1 MSRTAAALLLLVAQ
15 IASTNAQEECVGAD
29 SVPGVSLEWDDATVT
44 VNNLGGF
51 GSDGDTN
58 AAQMLKFED
67 VNWKGCQTPEGC
79 QAQNYFAEEFSPPR
93 PTQVDLEIKTAAFKL
108 ELPIHPMSR
117 RANDGETLTAE
128 WAYKPKMW
136 EKNGCLVERPATRQ
150 PAPVSAP
157 MLTPPPARTQQIRR
171 LRRDQ
176 HAKPGD
182 DRRPRQ
188 GGLLP
193 VLLQARRR
201 ERR

>member
-15 IASTNAQEECVGAD
+15 IASTNAQEECVGED
-29 SVPGVSLEWDDATVT
+29 SVPGVSLEWDDASVT

-67 VNWKGCQTPEGC
+67 VNYKNGEP
-79 QAQNYFAEEFSPPR
+79 QNYFATPAR
-93 PTQVDLEIKTAAFKL
+93 PTRQVDLEMKTAAFKL

-171 LRRDQ
+171 RRRRLRPDQ
-176 HAKPGD
+176 HGKSVD
-182 DRRPRQ
+182 DRPPPQ
-188 GGLLP
+188 GDLLP
-193 VLLQARRR
+193 VLLQAR
-201 ERR
+201 

>member
-15 IASTNAQEECVGAD
+15 IASTNAQGECVGAD
-29 SVPGVSLEWDDATVT
+29 SVPGVSLEWDDASVT

-51 GSDGDTN
+51 GSDSDTN

-67 VNWKGCQTPEGC
+67 VNYKNREP
-79 QAQNYFAEEFSPPR
+79 QNYFGTQVD
-93 PTQVDLEIKTAAFKL
+93 PTQVDLEIKTAAFEL

-117 RANDGETLTAE
+117 RANDGETLTAK
-128 WAYKPKMW
+128 WAYEPKMW
-136 EKNGCLVERPATRQ
+136 EKNGCRVERPATRQ

-171 LRRDQ
+171 RRRRLRPDQ
-176 HAKPGD
+176 HAKSVD
-182 DRRPRQ
+182 DRPPHQ

-193 VLLQARRR
+193 VLLQAR
-201 ERR
+201 

>member
-29 SVPGVSLEWDDATVT
+29 SVPGVSLEWDDASVT

-67 VNWKGCQTPEGC
+67 VNYKNGEP
-79 QAQNYFAEEFSPPR
+79 QNYFGPT
-93 PTQVDLEIKTAAFKL
+93 TQVDLEIKTAAFKL

-171 LRRDQ
+171 RRRRLRPDQ
-176 HAKPGD
+176 HGKSVD
-182 DRRPRQ
+182 DRPPPQ

-193 VLLQARRR
+193 VLLQAR
-201 ERR
+201 

>member
-29 SVPGVSLEWDDATVT
+29 SVPGVSLEWDDASVT

-67 VNWKGCQTPEGC
+67 VNYKNGEP
-79 QAQNYFAEEFSPPR
+79 QNYFATLAR
-93 PTQVDLEIKTAAFKL
+93 PTTQVDLEIKTAAFKL

-128 WAYKPKMW
+128 WAYEPKKW
-136 EKNGCLVERPATRQ
+136 EKNGCRVERPATRQ

-171 LRRDQ
+171 RRRRLRPDQ
-176 HAKPGD
+176 HAKSVD
-182 DRRPRQ
+182 DRPPHQ

-193 VLLQARRR
+193 VLLQAR
-201 ERR
+201 

>member
-29 SVPGVSLEWDDATVT
+29 SVQGVSLEWDDASVT

-58 AAQMLKFED
+58 AAQMLKFKD
-67 VNWKGCQTPEGC
+67 VNYKNGEP
-79 QAQNYFAEEFSPPR
+79 QNYFGPT
-93 PTQVDLEIKTAAFKL
+93 TQVDLEIKTAAFKL

-117 RANDGETLTAE
+117 RAIDGETLTAE
-128 WAYKPKMW
+128 WAYKPRKAS
-136 EKNGCLVERPATRQ
+136 KNGCRVERPATRQ

-171 LRRDQ
+171 RRRRLRPDQ
-176 HAKPGD
+176 HGKSVD
-182 DRRPRQ
+182 NRPPPQ

-193 VLLQARRR
+193 VLLQAR
-201 ERR
+201 

>member
-15 IASTNAQEECVGAD
+15 IASTNAQEECVGED
-29 SVPGVSLEWDDATVT
+29 SVPGVSLEWDDASVT

-67 VNWKGCQTPEGC
+67 VNYKNGK
-79 QAQNYFAEEFSPPR
+79 AQNYFGTQVD

-117 RANDGETLTAE
+117 RANDGETLTAK
-128 WAYKPKMW
+128 WAYEPKMW
-136 EKNGCLVERPATRQ
+136 EKNGCRVERPATRQ

-171 LRRDQ
+171 RRRRLRPDQ
-176 HAKPGD
+176 HAKSVD
-182 DRRPRQ
+182 DRPPHQ

-193 VLLQARRR
+193 VLLQAR
-201 ERR
+201 

>member
-29 SVPGVSLEWDDATVT
+29 SVPGVSLEWDDASVT

-67 VNWKGCQTPEGC
+67 VNYKNGEP
-79 QAQNYFAEEFSPPR
+79 QNYFATPAR
-93 PTQVDLEIKTAAFKL
+93 PTMQVDLEIKTAAFKL

-117 RANDGETLTAE
+117 RAALRGSDLVDGETVTAE
-128 WAYKPKMW
+128 WAYKPKKAS
-136 EKNGCLVERPATRQ
+136 KNGCRVERPATRQ

-171 LRRDQ
+171 RGGARRLRPDQ
-176 HAKPGD
+176 HGKSVD
-182 DRRPRQ
+182 DRPPPQ

-193 VLLQARRR
+193 VLLQAR
-201 ERR
+201 

>member
-1 MSRTAAALLLLVAQ
+1 M
-15 IASTNAQEECVGAD
+15 
-29 SVPGVSLEWDDATVT
+29 T

-67 VNWKGCQTPEGC
+67 VNYKNGEP
-79 QAQNYFAEEFSPPR
+79 QNYFATPAR
-93 PTQVDLEIKTAAFKL
+93 PTMQVDLEIKTAAFKL

-117 RANDGETLTAE
+117 RAALRGSDLVDGETVTAE
-128 WAYKPKMW
+128 WAYKPKKAS
-136 EKNGCLVERPATRQ
+136 KNGCRVERPATRQ

-171 LRRDQ
+171 LRPDQ
-176 HAKPGD
+176 HARSGD

>member
-15 IASTNAQEECVGAD
+15 IASTNAQEDCVGED
-29 SVPGVSLEWDDATVT
+29 SVQGVSLEWDDATVT

-51 GSDGDTN
+51 GSDGDTD

-79 QAQNYFAEEFSPPR
+79 QAQNYFVPS
-93 PTQVDLEIKTAAFKL
+93 TQVDLEIKTAAFKL

-117 RANDGETLTAE
+117 RAIDGETLTAE
-128 WAYKPKMW
+128 WAYKPKKAS
-136 EKNGCLVERPATRQ
+136 KNGCRVERPATRQ

-182 DRRPRQ
+182 DRRTHQ

-193 VLLQARRR
+193 VLLQAR
-201 ERR
+201 

>member
-29 SVPGVSLEWDDATVT
+29 SVPGVSLEWDDASVT

-67 VNWKGCQTPEGC
+67 VNYKNGKP
-79 QAQNYFAEEFSPPR
+79 QNYFATPAR
-93 PTQVDLEIKTAAFKL
+93 PTTQVDLEIKTAAFKI
-108 ELPIHPMSR
+108 ELPIHEMSR
-117 RANDGETLTAE
+117 RAIDGDKLTAE
-128 WAYKPKMW
+128 WAYKPKNTGA
-136 EKNGCLVERPATRQ
+136 NGCRVERPATRQ

-182 DRRPRQ
+182 DRRTHQ

-193 VLLQARRR
+193 VLLQAR
-201 ERR
+201 

>member
-29 SVPGVSLEWDDATVT
+29 SVPGISLEWDDASVT

-67 VNWKGCQTPEGC
+67 VNNKNGEP
-79 QAQNYFAEEFSPPR
+79 QNYFGPT
-93 PTQVDLEIKTAAFKL
+93 TQVDLEIKTAAFKL

-117 RANDGETLTAE
+117 RAALKGSDLVDGETLTAE
-128 WAYKPKMW
+128 WAYKPKKAS
-136 EKNGCLVERPATRQ
+136 KNGCRVERPATRQ

-171 LRRDQ
+171 RGKARRLRPDQ
-176 HAKPGD
+176 HGKSVD
-182 DRRPRQ
+182 DRPPPQ

-193 VLLQARRR
+193 VLLQAR
-201 ERR
+201 

>member
-15 IASTNAQEECVGAD
+15 IASTNAQEECVGED
-29 SVPGVSLEWDDATVT
+29 SVPGVSLEWDDASVT

-58 AAQMLKFED
+58 AAQMLKFKD
-67 VNWKGCQTPEGC
+67 VNYKNGEP
-79 QAQNYFAEEFSPPR
+79 QNYFGPGR
-93 PTQVDLEIKTAAFKL
+93 QVDLEIKTAAFKL

-128 WAYKPKMW
+128 WAYKPKKAS
-136 EKNGCLVERPATRQ
+136 KNGCRVERPATRQ

-171 LRRDQ
+171 RRRRLRPDQ
-176 HAKPGD
+176 HGKSVD
-182 DRRPRQ
+182 DRPPPQ

-193 VLLQARRR
+193 VLLQAR
-201 ERR
+201 

>member
-15 IASTNAQEECVGAD
+15 IASTNAQEECVGED
-29 SVPGVSLEWDDATVT
+29 SVPGVSLEWDDASVT

-67 VNWKGCQTPEGC
+67 VNYKNGE
-79 QAQNYFAEEFSPPR
+79 AQNYFATEAR
-93 PTQVDLEIKTAAFKL
+93 PTTQVDLEIKTAAFKL

-117 RANDGETLTAE
+117 RAIDGETLTAE
-128 WAYKPKMW
+128 WAYKPKKAS
-136 EKNGCLVERPATRQ
+136 KNGCRVERPATRQ

-171 LRRDQ
+171 RRRRLRPDQ
-176 HAKPGD
+176 HGKSVD
-182 DRRPRQ
+182 DRPPPQ

-193 VLLQARRR
+193 VLLQAR
-201 ERR
+201 